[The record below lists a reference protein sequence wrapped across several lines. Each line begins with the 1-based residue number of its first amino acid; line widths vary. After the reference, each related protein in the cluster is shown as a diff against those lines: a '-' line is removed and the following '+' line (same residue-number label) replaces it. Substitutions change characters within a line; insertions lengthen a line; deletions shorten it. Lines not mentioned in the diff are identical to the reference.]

1 MKVSFPKL
9 LTAVVL
15 LSSSAIKAQ
24 DIKDVLSNGK
34 ITGNFQI
41 EAQYYQED
49 SLIGA
54 EQPNE
59 QVLSNGFLNLIYT
72 NGGFSAGVRYESYQ
86 NALLGYPTG
95 YKGSGIPY
103 RFASYKSEDLSVTVG
118 NFYEQFGNGLVL
130 RAYEERGLGY
140 DNALDGIR
148 VKYKIKNGIELTG
161 LIGQQRFF
169 FEKGNG
175 IVRAFDATINLNE
188 TFEVLSDAKTKITV
202 GGSVVS
208 KYQEDDNPDFI
219 LPENVPAFSART
231 IISRGKINV
240 NAEYAFKAN
249 DPNTDNL
256 FNYRNGDAAF
266 IQATFSQKGLGISLS
281 AKRVDNFSFRSDRTA
296 EQQDLFI
303 NYQPALTKQHT
314 YNLLATL
321 YPYAT
326 QPNGETALQ
335 GDVIYNF
342 KKGSILGGKY
352 GTGVQLNAAFAFDIQ
367 KDSLDPLL
375 DAQRNI
381 YTTKYFET
389 GQRYF
394 RDLNIQINKKLNKK
408 FKMILTYSNLL
419 YNQAVIEGK
428 PPETPIITA
437 HIGVVEGTYKFNMRN
452 SLRFEAQVLK
462 TKQDQGDWATGLLEY
477 SYSPHWF
484 VAALGQY
491 NYDNPKADEILY
503 YNLSAGYNNHGNRI
517 SLSYGR
523 QRAGIFCVGG
533 VCRVV
538 PASNGLYLSITSSF

>member
-148 VKYKIKNGIELTG
+148 VKYKIKNGVELTG
-161 LIGQQRFF
+161 LIGQQRFY
-169 FEKGNG
+169 FEKGDG

-231 IISRGKINV
+231 IISRGKFNV

>member
-231 IISRGKINV
+231 IISRGKFNV

>member
-394 RDLNIQINKKLNKK
+394 RDLNIENIKIFICSREFNWIFKKGEEGMGK
-408 FKMILTYSNLL
+408 F
-419 YNQAVIEGK
+419 
-428 PPETPIITA
+428 
-437 HIGVVEGTYKFNMRN
+437 
-452 SLRFEAQVLK
+452 
-462 TKQDQGDWATGLLEY
+462 
-477 SYSPHWF
+477 
-484 VAALGQY
+484 
-491 NYDNPKADEILY
+491 
-503 YNLSAGYNNHGNRI
+503 
-517 SLSYGR
+517 
-523 QRAGIFCVGG
+523 
-533 VCRVV
+533 
-538 PASNGLYLSITSSF
+538 

>member
-1 MKVSFPKL
+1 MKVNLINL
-9 LTAVVL
+9 LTSAVL
-15 LSSSAIKAQ
+15 LSSSAIQAQ
-24 DIKDVLSNGK
+24 DIKDVLNKGK

-49 SLIGA
+49 TLIGA

-59 QVLSNGFLNLIYT
+59 QVLSNGFLNLIYS

-103 RFASYKSEDLSVTVG
+103 RFASYTSEDLSVTVG

-140 DNALDGIR
+140 DNAIDGIR

-161 LIGQQRFF
+161 LIGQQRIFF
-169 FEKGNG
+169 DKGEG
-175 IVRAFDATINLNE
+175 IVRAFNATINLNE
-188 TFEVLSDAKTKITV
+188 TFEQLAEAKTKISF

-231 IISRGKINV
+231 IISRGKFNINT
-240 NAEYAFKAN
+240 EYAFKAN
-249 DPNTDNL
+249 DPNTDNG
-256 FNYRNGDAAF
+256 FNYKNGEAAF
-266 IQATFSQKGLGISLS
+266 IQATYSQKGLGVSLS
-281 AKRVDNFSFRSDRTA
+281 AKRVDNFSFRSERTA
-296 EQQDLFI
+296 GEQDLFI

-342 KKGSILGGKY
+342 KKGSVLGGKY
-352 GTGVQLNAAFAFDIQ
+352 GTGIQLNAAFAFDIK
-367 KDSLDPLL
+367 KDSLDPTE
-375 DAQRNI
+375 DVQRNL
-381 YTTKYFET
+381 YSSNYFET
-389 GQRYF
+389 GQRFF
-394 RDLNIQINKKLNKK
+394 RDLNLQINKKLTKD
-408 FKMILTYSNLL
+408 FKLILTYSNLL

-428 PPETPIITA
+428 PPETPIIKA

-491 NYDNPKADEILY
+491 NYDNPKADEVLY
-503 YNLSAGYNNHGNRI
+503 YNISGGYNNHGNRI

>member
-148 VKYKIKNGIELTG
+148 VKYKIKNGVELTG

-169 FEKGNG
+169 FEKGDG

-231 IISRGKINV
+231 IISRGKFNV

>member
-1 MKVSFPKL
+1 VLS
-9 LTAVVL
+9 VL
-15 LSSSAIKAQ
+15 LSTITSLQAQ
-24 DIKDVLSNGK
+24 NIQDVLSQGK

-49 SLIGA
+49 TLIGA
-54 EQPNE
+54 EQPDE
-59 QVLSNGFLNLIYT
+59 QLLSNAFLNLIYT
-72 NGGFSAGVRYESYQ
+72 NGKFSAGVRYESYQ

-95 YKGSGIPY
+95 YRGSGIPY
-103 RFASYKSEDLSVTVG
+103 RFASYTSEGLSVTVG

-169 FEKGNG
+169 FEKGEG

-188 TFEVLSDAKTKITV
+188 TFESLANAKTKISF

-208 KYQEDDNPDFI
+208 KYEEDDNPEFV

-231 IISRGKINV
+231 IISRGKVNI

-249 DPNTDNL
+249 DPSTDNQ
-256 FNYRNGDAAF
+256 FNYRNGEAAF
-266 IQATFSQKGLGISLS
+266 IQATYSQKGLGLSFS
-281 AKRVDNFSFRSDRTA
+281 AKRVDNFSFRSERTA
-296 EQQDLFI
+296 GQQDLFI

-335 GDVIYNF
+335 GDIIYNF
-342 KKGSILGGKY
+342 KKGSVLGGKY
-352 GTGVQLNAAFAFDIQ
+352 GTGIQLNASFAWDID
-367 KDSLDPLL
+367 KDTLDPTQ
-375 DAQRNI
+375 DVQRNI
-381 YTTKYFET
+381 YSSDYFET
-389 GQRYF
+389 GQRFF
-394 RDLNIQINKKLNKK
+394 RDLNVQINKKINKDLK
-408 FKMILTYSNLL
+408 LIFTYSNLL

-428 PPETPIITA
+428 PPETPLIKA

-452 SLRFEAQVLK
+452 SLRFEAQLLK
-462 TKQDQGDWATGLLEY
+462 TEQDQGDWATGVLEY

-491 NYDNPKADEILY
+491 NYDNPKADEVLY
-503 YNLSAGYNNHGNRI
+503 YNISAGYNNHGNRI

>member
-1 MKVSFPKL
+1 MKVSFSKL
-9 LTAVVL
+9 LTSAVL
-15 LSSSAIKAQ
+15 LSTTALQAQ
-24 DIKDVLSNGK
+24 DIQDVLSKGK

-41 EAQYYQED
+41 ETQYYQED
-49 SLIGA
+49 TLIGA

-103 RFASYKSEDLSVTVG
+103 RFASYNTDDLSITVG

-148 VKYKIKNGIELTG
+148 VKYKVKKGIQFTG
-161 LIGQQRFF
+161 LIGQQRLF
-169 FEKGNG
+169 FEKGEG

-188 TFEVLSDAKTKITV
+188 TFASLEQSKTKVTF

-208 KYQEDDNPDFI
+208 KYEADDNPDFI

-231 IISRGKINV
+231 IISRGKFNI

-249 DPNTDNL
+249 DPSTDNN
-256 FNYRNGDAAF
+256 FNYRDGNAAF
-266 IQATFSQKGLGISLS
+266 IQATYSQRGLGVSLS
-281 AKRVDNFSFRSDRTA
+281 AKRVDNFSFRSERTA
-296 EQQDLFI
+296 GQQDLFI

-342 KKGSILGGKY
+342 KKGSVLGGKY
-352 GTGVQLNAAFAFDIQ
+352 GTTLQLNAAFAFDIA
-367 KDSLDPLL
+367 KDTINPLN
-375 DAQRNI
+375 DTERNI
-381 YTTKYFET
+381 YKSNYFET
-389 GQRYF
+389 GQRFF
-394 RDLNIQINKKLNKK
+394 RDLNVQINKKLSKD

-428 PPETPIITA
+428 PPETPMITA

-491 NYDNPKADEILY
+491 NYDNPKADEVLY
-503 YNLSAGYNNHGNRI
+503 YNISAGYNNQGNRI

>member
-1 MKVSFPKL
+1 LKVSFPKL

-148 VKYKIKNGIELTG
+148 VKYKIKNGVELTG

-231 IISRGKINV
+231 IISRGKFNL

>member
-1 MKVSFPKL
+1 M

-148 VKYKIKNGIELTG
+148 VKYKIKNGVELTG

-231 IISRGKINV
+231 IISRGKFNV

>member
-1 MKVSFPKL
+1 MKVNLINL
-9 LTAVVL
+9 LTSAVL
-15 LSSSAIKAQ
+15 LSSSAIQAQ
-24 DIKDVLSNGK
+24 DIKDVLNKGK

-49 SLIGA
+49 TLIGA

-59 QVLSNGFLNLIYT
+59 QVLSNGFLNLIYS

-103 RFASYKSEDLSVTVG
+103 RFASYTSEDLSVTVG

-140 DNALDGIR
+140 DNAIDGIR
-148 VKYKIKNGIELTG
+148 VKYKVKNGIELTG
-161 LIGQQRFF
+161 LIGQQRLF
-169 FEKGNG
+169 FEKGEG
-175 IVRAFDATINLNE
+175 IVRAFNATINLNE
-188 TFEVLSDAKTKITV
+188 TFEQLAEAKTKISF

-231 IISRGKINV
+231 IISRGKFNI

-249 DPNTDNL
+249 DPNTDNG
-256 FNYRNGDAAF
+256 FNYKNGEAAF
-266 IQATFSQKGLGISLS
+266 IQATYSQKGLGVSLS
-281 AKRVDNFSFRSDRTA
+281 AKRVDNFSFRSERTA
-296 EQQDLFI
+296 GQQDLFI

-342 KKGSILGGKY
+342 KKGSVLGGKY
-352 GTGVQLNAAFAFDIQ
+352 GTGIQLNAAFAFDIK
-367 KDSLDPLL
+367 KDSLDPTA
-375 DAQRNI
+375 DVQRNL
-381 YTTKYFET
+381 YSSNYFET
-389 GQRYF
+389 GQRFF
-394 RDLNIQINKKLNKK
+394 RDLNIQINKKLTKD
-408 FKMILTYSNLL
+408 FKLILTYSNLL

-428 PPETPIITA
+428 PPETPIIKA

-452 SLRFEAQVLK
+452 SIRFEAQVLK

-484 VAALGQY
+484 VAAMGQY
-491 NYDNPKADEILY
+491 NYVNPKADEVLY
-503 YNLSAGYNNHGNRI
+503 YNISGGYNNHGNRI

>member
-1 MKVSFPKL
+1 M

-148 VKYKIKNGIELTG
+148 VKYKIKNGVELTG

-169 FEKGNG
+169 FEKGDG

-231 IISRGKINV
+231 IISRGKFNV

>member
-148 VKYKIKNGIELTG
+148 VKYKIKNGVELTG

>member
-148 VKYKIKNGIELTG
+148 VKYKIKNGVELTG

-231 IISRGKINV
+231 IISRGKFNV